1 MSPDGPRASVR
12 PSRWGF
18 GLGAIFTASCLLTKS
33 LDGLEG
39 PPLSPDGGV
48 NDGAAG
54 ADAGASDTADGTSGD
69 VGAGGGAADG
79 GFDDGGGAE
88 DAPILDGDGG
98 GDGNGP
104 IVIARPTGIPRGIAE
119 HGENVYWV
127 QTEMNAGIARAPKHG
142 AGMSG
147 FVDSTSNAFDVA
159 VDSEYVYWSTGRNGE
174 VYRKSILAD
183 AASRGDFYFAG
194 AAETLF
200 LAAATGGR
208 IYVTGFNTV
217 GVGPRPDAGYSE
229 GIYSTEPGAAGIAIF
244 GMHVFWSRNTGI
256 VRGTETGQPRDAATI
271 YAAATPG
278 EVGGIATDG
287 KEMYWTAPG
296 GVVRALLL
304 DDPAA
309 LPREVCRSIV
319 DGDAESD
326 ARPDGDGGTAII
338 ADIAVDDEWVY
349 FTEPRLRQIIKCR
362 KH

>member
-1 MSPDGPRASVR
+1 MSPAGLGACLRS
-12 PSRWGF
+12 SRWGF

-39 PPLSPDGGV
+39 PPVSPDGGV

-54 ADAGASDTADGTSGD
+54 ADSGASDTADGTSSE
-69 VGAGGGAADG
+69 VGAGGGAGDG
-79 GFDDGGGAE
+79 GDDGGGAE
-88 DAPILDGDGG
+88 DAPILDGDGHD
-98 GDGNGP
+98 DGKGP
-104 IVIARPTGIPRGIAE
+104 FVIARPRGIPRGIAE

-127 QTEMNAGIARAPKHG
+127 QTELTAGIARAPKHG
-142 AGMSG
+142 AGMPA
-147 FVDSTSNAFDVA
+147 FVDSMSNAFDVA
-159 VDSEYVYWSTGRNGE
+159 VDSEYVYWSTGRSGE

-183 AASRGDFYFAG
+183 AASRGDFYFVG
-194 AAETLF
+194 ATETLF

-217 GVGPRPDAGYSE
+217 GVGPRPDAGYGD
-229 GIYSTEPGAAGIAIF
+229 GIYTMEPGAAGIAIF
-244 GMHVFWSRNTGI
+244 GAAVFWSRNTGI

-287 KEMYWTAPG
+287 TEVYWTAPG
-296 GVVRALLL
+296 GVIRALLL

-309 LPREVCRSIV
+309 VPREVCRSIM

-326 ARPDGDGGTAII
+326 ARPERDGGTAMI
-338 ADIAVDDEWVY
+338 ADIAVDDEWAY
-349 FTEPRLRQIIKCR
+349 FTEPALRQVSKCR